1 MCQTES
7 SGTGKRIFEPT
18 HYHKND
24 RVPRQARGKHKEQLT
39 NSVVRRR
46 SDGHGNG
53 LPVPGKAVASVED
66 TLLITKA
73 VAPHESLLPAS
84 EDGDPSRPR
93 ARGLFKHRTKTDDRA
108 YGGGGGDAAA
118 AAAVS
123 EPPAPHNPPAALLDT
138 TTFSSVRG
146 FSYQPYFPKTGG
158 TGAGKKTHH
167 LLRRSVLETIVLPRQ
182 ARDKHR
188 KR

>member
-1 MCQTES
+1 
-7 SGTGKRIFEPT
+7 
-18 HYHKND
+18 
-24 RVPRQARGKHKEQLT
+24 
-39 NSVVRRR
+39 
-46 SDGHGNG
+46 
-53 LPVPGKAVASVED
+53 
-66 TLLITKA
+66 
-73 VAPHESLLPAS
+73 
-84 EDGDPSRPR
+84 
-93 ARGLFKHRTKTDDRA
+93 LFKHRTKTDDRA

-118 AAAVS
+118 AAVS
-123 EPPAPHNPPAALLDT
+123 EAPPRNNPQAALLDT

-158 TGAGKKTHH
+158 TGAGKKTH